1 VRRAQAYP
9 GSVSSTVVPSAG
21 TSAPQKQPG
30 RLRRALHRLT
40 ADDVELEAE
49 DLQDEA
55 EQAGATAVVRCSLGR
70 EVCIAGTLKAVVLR
84 PLAGV
89 PTLEAELYDGTGT
102 VTLVFLG
109 RRRIRGIDPGRSLV
123 AHGRLT
129 KREGRPT
136 LYNPSYEL
144 RPTGG

>member
-1 VRRAQAYP
+1 MTTST
-9 GSVSSTVVPSAG
+9 GSGSTRTTTPARSG
-21 TSAPQKQPG
+21 PG

-40 ADDVELEAE
+40 AEDVELEAE
-49 DLQDEA
+49 DLQDEV
-55 EQAGATAVVRCSLGR
+55 EQAGATAVSRCPLGG
-70 EVCIAGTLKAVVLR
+70 EVCVAGTLKAVVLR

-89 PTLEAELYDGTGT
+89 PTLEAELYDGSGS

-123 AHGRLT
+123 ARGRLT

-136 LYNPSYEL
+136 LYNPAYEL
-144 RPTGG
+144 RPTGA